1 MEVAEERERGRGKN
15 RIWIKNGIVY
25 DPLNG
30 IEGERKDIFIEN
42 GVIVEEL
49 SGKAEKILDVS
60 GKVVLPAGIDCLL
73 YTSPSPRDGLLSRMP
88 SSA

>member
-1 MEVAEERERGRGKN
+1 MGDVKEVCAEQGIGERKVEGEEERERRRGKN

-60 GKVVLPAGIDCLL
+60 GKGFCQ
-73 YTSPSPRDGLLSRMP
+73 RG
-88 SSA
+88 